1 MRGTRLPK
9 KSKAMRKN
17 RMNTIKI
24 KNEINRILYHSDV
37 ATYPDKQ
44 LLTITVDS
52 KKAHHFNFLKGFTKW
67 GAVGTWKEFPDE
79 HNTVIEIEYHEDAR
93 ESNGKRLK
101 GLFNLLNKEVVGEEK
116 LYMRTMDIAVSSL

>member
-1 MRGTRLPK
+1 MR
-9 KSKAMRKN
+9 RK
-17 RMNTIKI
+17 RMNVIRI
-24 KNEINRILYHSDV
+24 KNEINRILYHSD
-37 ATYPDKQ
+37 AEAFPDKQ

-79 HNTVIEIEYHEDAR
+79 HNTVIEIEYRENAR

-101 GLFNLLNKEVVGEEK
+101 ALLNLFNMQVVNEK
-116 LYMRTMDIAVSSL
+116 LLYMRTTPVEVSSL